1 MATPSLP
8 IRVLLV
14 DDHAVVRFGVRA
26 ILSDEPKVEVV
37 GEASTASEALRLL
50 PQTNPDVVILDI
62 RLPDISGIEL
72 CRQVKSLPDAPK
84 VLMLTSYGDEESVL
98 NSLDAGADGYMLKDL
113 EQGELGAA
121 ILAVA
126 RGGAVI
132 DPVITRIL
140 VTNSCSGRRTPTP
153 VAASP
158 KNRLQMLTPQ
168 EQRVVAL
175 LSLGKVNKEISSELL
190 LTEGTVRNMLTTIYS
205 KLEVKNRAGAVALW
219 LRHRQGP

>member
-1 MATPSLP
+1 MATPSSP

-72 CRQVKSLPDAPK
+72 CRQVKSLPEAPK

-140 VTNSCSGRRTPTP
+140 VANSCSGRRPPGTGVATPK
-153 VAASP
+153 S
-158 KNRLQMLTPQ
+158 RLLMLTPQ

-175 LSLGKVNKEISSELL
+175 LSLGKVNKEISSQLL

-219 LRHRQGP
+219 LRHRQSP

>member
-1 MATPSLP
+1 MDSVRILVVDDEVSLAR
-8 IRVLLV
+8 IVASYLEHEGYEVLLAHDGLTAV
-14 DDHAVVRFGVRA
+14 DIA
-26 ILSDEPKVEVV
+26 
-37 GEASTASEALRLL
+37 ASFH
-50 PQTNPDVVILDI
+50 PDVVILDI
-62 RLPDISGIEL
+62 RLPDLSGIEL
-72 CRQVKSLPDAPK
+72 CRQVKSRPDAPK
-84 VLMLTSYGDEESVL
+84 VLMLTSYGDEETVL

-113 EQGELGAA
+113 EQAELGTA

-140 VTNSCSGRRTPTP
+140 VANSFSGRRTPST
-153 VAASP
+153 VAATP
-158 KNRLQMLTPQ
+158 KGRLQMLTPQ

-175 LSLGKVNKEISSELL
+175 LSQGKVNKEISAALL

-219 LRHRQGP
+219 LRQRPSP

>member
-1 MATPSLP
+1 M
-8 IRVLLV
+8 LLV
-14 DDHAVVRFGVRA
+14 DDHAVVRVGVRA

-37 GEASTASEALRLL
+37 GEASTAAEALRLL
-50 PQTNPDVVILDI
+50 PQAKPDVVILDI

-72 CRQVKSLPDAPK
+72 CRQVKSQPDAPK

-113 EQGELGAA
+113 EQGELGSA

-140 VTNSCSGRRTPTP
+140 VANSCSGRRPPTTAVATPK
-153 VAASP
+153 S
-158 KNRLQMLTPQ
+158 RLLMLTPQ

-219 LRHRQGP
+219 LRHRQSP

>member
-1 MATPSLP
+1 MATPSSP

-140 VTNSCSGRRTPTP
+140 VANSFSGRRPP
-153 VAASP
+153 SAVAATP
-158 KNRLQMLTPQ
+158 KSRLQMLTPQ

-175 LSLGKVNKEISSELL
+175 LSQGKVNKEISAGLL

-219 LRHRQGP
+219 LRQRPSP

>member
-1 MATPSLP
+1 
-8 IRVLLV
+8 
-14 DDHAVVRFGVRA
+14 
-26 ILSDEPKVEVV
+26 
-37 GEASTASEALRLL
+37 
-50 PQTNPDVVILDI
+50 
-62 RLPDISGIEL
+62 
-72 CRQVKSLPDAPK
+72 
-84 VLMLTSYGDEESVL
+84 
-98 NSLDAGADGYMLKDL
+98 
-113 EQGELGAA
+113 
-121 ILAVA
+121 
-126 RGGAVI
+126 
-132 DPVITRIL
+132 VITRIL
-140 VTNSCSGRRTPTP
+140 VANSCSGRRTPTP